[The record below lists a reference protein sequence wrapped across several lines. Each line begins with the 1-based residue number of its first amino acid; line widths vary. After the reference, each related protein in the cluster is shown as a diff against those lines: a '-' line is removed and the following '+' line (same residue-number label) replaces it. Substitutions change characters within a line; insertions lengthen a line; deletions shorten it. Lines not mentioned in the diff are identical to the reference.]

1 MKYDTGELMERALN
15 VIEDEKLCFIEDV
28 AASLGISKTTFYEH
42 GLNEMDAIKSAIIN
56 NKIAKKKKLRNK
68 WEDSDNAT
76 LNIALYR
83 LLADDDELVR
93 LSKQHVDVTSK
104 DEKIEGFNYVIP
116 SEADNTTNS

>member
-1 MKYDTGELMERALN
+1 MK
-15 VIEDEKLCFIEDV
+15 VIHKEKLCFIEDV
-28 AASLGISKTTFYEH
+28 AANLGISRSTFYEH
-42 GLNEMDAIKSAIIN
+42 GLDKSDTIKEALIN